1 MNRFQVLLHNGRQML
16 ISIDQGANAAFG
28 LMIATLCMIPFIPK
42 AGLWWADETISAH
55 CWRWHIN
62 GVLSWPR
69 KVVDALALLFGDK
82 DHCQQSYESER
93 LGRQLPPEER
103 TSK

>member
-1 MNRFQVLLHNGRQML
+1 MLHNRTT
-16 ISIDQGANAAFG
+16 IINTA
-28 LMIATLCMIPFIPK
+28 LMMPTLP
-42 AGLWWADETISAH
+42 
-55 CWRWHIN
+55 
-62 GVLSWPR
+62 GVRSWPR